1 MHQIEC
7 NTGRQRRIGRPRQ
20 RHVAVI
26 KATPQPRPQ
35 GADDDT
41 PCPPAAVA
49 AGHGTSHDP
58 QAAPSLPRPS
68 LTSST
73 SDAYDTPAA
82 LDVDIWPLD
91 DAAGWPESPLV
102 TSALIPSSVVMPPA
116 TPAPLSRS
124 RPPIEHA
131 GSLLRAPAPI
141 LYPQPTMEIV
151 SASMATLSLMNID
164 LHNRLQVANAH
175 RRIVDLDLL
184 IYRQGPLFINN
195 LTLAEFTLK
204 VSGEYLSILTNVHS
218 AVSRRK
224 SLASTTPQH
233 SSSCLTARASPGS
246 LTTPMTL
253 AMTSIFVQ
261 LLDLYE
267 LDIECLLSRL
277 EIFKAEPTAPMSPPD
292 ALFPAYNAHPGVQGM
307 LFVRAIHN
315 LLQRL
320 EVLLGISL
328 SPERVGGLLSSRQMH
343 TLWNEMSDDF
353 GSSVT
358 RPDSIK
364 SSMREAISGFTSLL
378 GMQGVHG
385 LTA

>member
-1 MHQIEC
+1 
-7 NTGRQRRIGRPRQ
+7 
-20 RHVAVI
+20 
-26 KATPQPRPQ
+26 
-35 GADDDT
+35 
-41 PCPPAAVA
+41 
-49 AGHGTSHDP
+49 
-58 QAAPSLPRPS
+58 
-68 LTSST
+68 
-73 SDAYDTPAA
+73 
-82 LDVDIWPLD
+82 
-91 DAAGWPESPLV
+91 
-102 TSALIPSSVVMPPA
+102 
-116 TPAPLSRS
+116 
-124 RPPIEHA
+124 
-131 GSLLRAPAPI
+131 
-141 LYPQPTMEIV
+141 MEIV

-175 RRIVDLDLL
+175 KRVLDLDLL

-233 SSSCLTARASPGS
+233 NSSCLTSRASPGS

-267 LDIECLLSRL
+267 LDIECLLARL

-328 SPERVGGLLSSRQMH
+328 SPERVDGLLSSRQMH

-378 GMQGVHG
+378 GMQGVYG